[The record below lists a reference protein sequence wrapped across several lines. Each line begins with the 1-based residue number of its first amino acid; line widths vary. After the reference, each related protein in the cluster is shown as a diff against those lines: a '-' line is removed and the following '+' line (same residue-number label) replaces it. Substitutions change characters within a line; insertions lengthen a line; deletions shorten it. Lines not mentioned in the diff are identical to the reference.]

1 MNQSS
6 ESMELVHLKKQKRR
20 KFINTIELTGMGIML
35 FGVILLFQPFHIKI
49 FMWGFPILLI
59 GYAIYS
65 IFGHIPR

>member
-6 ESMELVHLKKQKRR
+6 ESMELVHLKKQKRH

-59 GYAIYS
+59 GYTIYS